1 MHRAL
6 PDDRLAAC
14 GRTGL
19 TSIDAAAR
27 LKQFGENIVI
37 ESGRHGLAVLAADTA
52 RDPMLWFLVVS
63 SLLFFFLGDHFEAV
77 ILAVAILPLLGMDT
91 FLHRRTQASSESLH
105 GHIADHCRVWRD
117 ERDQMVRTASLVPG
131 DLVLLQAGDSIPADG
146 LFASGSNIQVD
157 ESALTGEAWPVAK
170 KTLPAILALKGGHGI
185 DDAHWGKAGT
195 RLLTGEAHLLVTF
208 TGTATMYG
216 EIVRLAR
223 IGSHAHTPLQQ
234 AISKLVGVLLVAAL
248 GLCLLLAAVRWMQ
261 GFGLVDALT
270 SAMTLAIAALPE
282 EFPVV
287 FSFFLGAGIYRMA
300 RRNALV
306 RRAVVVESIG
316 RTTVICS
323 DKTGT
328 LTEGR
333 LRLTAALP
341 AQQNGVTEPRL
352 TALAAL
358 ASRSESGDPLDVA
371 ILAASATPTEIR
383 VHSIP
388 FTEDRRRE
396 TAFCRDEAGRI
407 FAVTKGAPE
416 TVIGMCHADA
426 SLDMSHW
433 LRIIAGQAALAH
445 KVIAVAVARVSEGMA
460 GDGVASSLISDANL
474 PFRFAGLLAFEDPLR
489 QGAAAAVSAARA
501 AGIRVVMVTGDHPQ
515 TALAIAERLGL
526 GKRLVAAD
534 SDPTWLTQDV
544 DIVARA
550 VPAQKLDLVRHLQQR
565 GEVVAVTGDG
575 VNDVPALQAADTGI
589 AMGQRGTQ
597 SAREIA
603 SIVLLD
609 DNFRSIVSA
618 IAEGQQL
625 FRNLRACFAW
635 LIAVHIPFVV
645 TAALIP
651 LLGYPLLY
659 LPVHI
664 VWLELIIHP
673 TAMLAF
679 QLPAPDGTDGM
690 AGLKKLGAPRREAFF
705 TPRQWLAISGGGF
718 LITALVFGAYA
729 AALAAGHDAG
739 YARSISLVLL
749 VLGSVACAAI
759 LSAFATQAMRVIA
772 VAVAISTLAIV
783 LTPAFAQSLHLAVLH
798 IDDLLLTIGAALA
811 SSLPAFLIRRTL
823 IAAN

>member
-1 MHRAL
+1 MSRIL
-6 PDDRLAAC
+6 PDDRLATAD
-14 GRTGL
+14 RQGL
-19 TSIDAAAR
+19 ASREAAAR
-27 LKQFGENIVI
+27 LSRYGANIVI
-37 ESGRHGLAVLAADTA
+37 ESGRHGLAALAADTA
-52 RDPMLWFLVVS
+52 RDPMLWFLVVTA
-63 SLLFFFLGDHFEAV
+63 LLFFFLGDHLEAV
-77 ILAVAILPLLGMDT
+77 ILAAAILPLLGLDA

-105 GHIADHCRVWRD
+105 GHIAERCRVLRD
-117 ERDQMVRTASLVPG
+117 GRELAVPTASLVPG
-131 DLVLLQAGDSIPADG
+131 DLVLLRAGDSLPADG
-146 LFASGSNIQVD
+146 LFAGGSNLQID

-170 KTLPAILALKGGHGI
+170 QPLAADLPLLGGRRI
-185 DDAHWGKAGT
+185 DDTHWGNAGT
-195 RLLTGEAHLLVTF
+195 RLLTGEARLLIAF
-208 TGTATMYG
+208 TGPATMYG

-234 AISKLVGVLLVAAL
+234 AITKLVGVLLVAAL
-248 GLCLLLAAVRWMQ
+248 ALCLLLAAVRWVQ
-261 GFGLVDALT
+261 GFGLLDALI
-270 SAMTLAIAALPE
+270 SAVTLAIAALPE

-300 RRNALV
+300 RRKALV
-306 RRAVVVESIG
+306 RRAVVVEAIG

-333 LRLTAALP
+333 LRLAAALP
-341 AQQNGVTEPRL
+341 AQQAGMTESRL

-358 ASRSESGDPLDVA
+358 ASRAESGDPLDSA
-371 ILAASATPTEIR
+371 ILAAAVLPAGTR
-383 VHSIP
+383 LHSIP

-396 TAFCRDEAGRI
+396 TAFCQDADGRT
-407 FAVTKGAPE
+407 FVVAKGAPE
-416 TVIGMCHADA
+416 TILGMCRRDA
-426 SLDMSHW
+426 GLDIGHW
-433 LRIIAGQAALAH
+433 HRIIAGQAALAH
-445 KVIAVAVARVSEGMA
+445 KVIAVAVADGIADGRRYDDASE
-460 GDGVASSLISDANL
+460 SDL

-489 QGAAAAVSAARA
+489 PGVAAAVSAARA
-501 AGIRVVMVTGDHPQ
+501 AGIRVIMVTGDHPG

-526 GKRLVAAD
+526 GTRLVAAD
-534 SDPTWLTQDV
+534 SDPDWLARDA

-550 VPAQKLDLVRHLQQR
+550 VPAQKLDLVRHLQR
-565 GEVVAVTGDG
+565 SGEIVAVTGDG

-589 AMGQRGTQ
+589 AMGARGTQ

-635 LIAVHIPFVV
+635 LIAVHIPFVL

-659 LPVHI
+659 LPIHV

-679 QLPAPDGTDGM
+679 QLPVPDGADGM
-690 AGLKKLGAPRREAFF
+690 ADLKGLGPPRRESFF
-705 TPRQWLAISGGGF
+705 TLKQWLIVAGSGT
-718 LITALVFGAYA
+718 LVTALVFVAYV
-729 AALAAGHDAG
+729 AALHTGHDAG

-749 VLGSVACAAI
+749 VLASMTSAAI
-759 LSAFATQAMRVIA
+759 LTRFATMSMRVIA
-772 VAVAISTLAIV
+772 LAVVFSTLAIV
-783 LTPAFAQSLHLAVLH
+783 LTPALAQPLHLAVLH
-798 IDDLLLTIGAALA
+798 LDDLFLAIGAALISGVPVA
-811 SSLPAFLIRRTL
+811 LLRRGQV
-823 IAAN
+823 AAKA

>member
-1 MHRAL
+1 M
-6 PDDRLAAC
+6 
-14 GRTGL
+14 
-19 TSIDAAAR
+19 
-27 LKQFGENIVI
+27 
-37 ESGRHGLAVLAADTA
+37 LAADTA
-52 RDPMLWFLVVS
+52 RDPMLWFLVVT
-63 SLLFFFLGDHFEAV
+63 SLLFFFLGDHFEAI
-77 ILAVAILPLLGMDT
+77 ILAVSILPLLGMDA

-105 GHIADHCRVWRD
+105 GHIANSCLVRRNGR
-117 ERDQMVRTASLVPG
+117 EFTVRTAFLVPG
-131 DLVLLQAGDSIPADG
+131 DLVLLKAGDSIPADG
-146 LFASGSNIQVD
+146 LFAGGNNIQVD

-170 KTLPAILALKGGHGI
+170 NPLPIDQSLGSGCSI
-185 DDAHWGKAGT
+185 DDVHWGKAGT
-195 RLLTGEAHLLVTF
+195 RLLTGEARLLVAF
-208 TGTATMYG
+208 TGPATMYG
-216 EIVRLAR
+216 EIVRLAH

-234 AISKLVGVLLVAAL
+234 TISKLVVLLLVAAL
-248 GLCLLLAAVRWMQ
+248 ALCLLLAVVRWMQ
-261 GFGLVDALT
+261 GFGLLDALV
-270 SAMTLAIAALPE
+270 SAVTLAIAALPE

-300 RRNALV
+300 KRNALV

-333 LRLTAALP
+333 LRLVAALP
-341 AQQNGVTEPRL
+341 AQQSDTTEPRL
-352 TALAAL
+352 ITLAAL

-371 ILAASATPTEIR
+371 IIAASATPAEARI
-383 VHSIP
+383 HCIP

-396 TAFCRDEAGRI
+396 TAFCRDRAGRI

-416 TVIGMCHADA
+416 TILGMCRADI
-426 SLDMSHW
+426 SLDMGHW

-445 KVIAVAVARVSEGMA
+445 KVIAVAVAKVP
-460 GDGVASSLISDANL
+460 DGVVGGGTGFSPTSDTNL

-501 AGIRVVMVTGDHPQ
+501 AGIRVIMVTGDHPQ

-526 GKRLVAAD
+526 GKRLAAAD
-534 SDPTWLTQDV
+534 SNPNWLTQDV

-550 VPAQKLDLVRHLQQR
+550 VPTQKLDLVRHLQQR
-565 GEVVAVTGDG
+565 GEIVAVTGDG

-635 LIAVHIPFVV
+635 LIAIHIPFVL
-645 TAALIP
+645 TAALVP
-651 LLGYPLLY
+651 LMGYPLLY

-673 TAMLAF
+673 TAMMAF
-679 QLPAPDGTDGM
+679 QLPAPPGTDGM
-690 AGLKKLGAPRREAFF
+690 LGLKNLGAPRRETFF
-705 TPRQWLAISGGGF
+705 TPRQWIAIGGNGF
-718 LITALVFGAYA
+718 LITVMVFGSYA

-749 VLGSVACAAI
+749 VLNSIACAAI
-759 LSAFATQAMRVIA
+759 LTRLATQAMRVIT
-772 VAVAISTLAIV
+772 VTVAISTLAIV
-783 LTPAFAQSLHLAVLH
+783 LTPVLALPLNLAVLH
-798 IDDLLLTIGAALA
+798 IDDLLLTIGVALA
-811 SSLPAFLIRRTL
+811 SSLPAILIRRTL
-823 IAAN
+823 IVAS

>member
-6 PDDRLAAC
+6 PDDRLATA

-19 TSIDAAAR
+19 SGREAASR
-27 LKQFGENIVI
+27 LRQYGENIVI

-52 RDPMLWFLVVS
+52 RDPMLWFLVVTA
-63 SLLFFFLGDHFEAV
+63 LLFFFLGDHLEAA
-77 ILAVAILPLLGMDT
+77 ILAAAILPLLGMDA

-105 GHIADHCRVWRD
+105 GYIAERSRVRRD
-117 ERDQMVRTASLVPG
+117 GRALMVSTVALVPG

-146 LFASGSNIQVD
+146 LFAAGSGLQVD

-170 KTLPAILALKGGHGI
+170 APLPEDFAPDRDRGI

-195 RLLTGEAHLLVTF
+195 RLLTGEAQLLVAF
-208 TGTATMYG
+208 TGPATLYG

-223 IGSHAHTPLQQ
+223 LGSHAHTPLQQ
-234 AISKLVGVLLVAAL
+234 AISKLVGLLLVAAL
-248 GLCLLLAAVRWMQ
+248 ALCLLLATVRWAQ
-261 GFGLVDALT
+261 GFGLLDALV
-270 SAMTLAIAALPE
+270 SAVTLAIAALPE

-300 RRNALV
+300 RRQALV

-333 LRLTAALP
+333 LRQVAALP
-341 AQQNGVTEPRL
+341 AQPAEMTEMRL
-352 TALAAL
+352 GALAAL
-358 ASRSESGDPLDVA
+358 ASRAESGDPLDIA
-371 ILAASATPTEIR
+371 ILAASTPSTATR
-383 VHSIP
+383 FHSIP

-396 TAFCRDEAGRI
+396 TAFCRDAAGRS

-416 TVIGMCHADA
+416 TIFGMCRADA
-426 SLDMSHW
+426 ALDAGHW
-433 LRIIAGQAALAH
+433 HRIVAGQAALAH
-445 KVIAVAVARVSEGMA
+445 KVIAVAVADLTEDVA
-460 GDGVASSLISDANL
+460 GQTVADADL

-489 QGAAAAVSAARA
+489 HGVTAAVSAARA
-501 AGIRVVMVTGDHPQ
+501 AGIRVIMVTGDHPR
-515 TALAIAERLGL
+515 TALAIGERLGI
-526 GKRLVAAD
+526 GTRLVVAD
-534 SDPTWLTQDV
+534 SDANWLSEDA

-550 VPAQKLDLVRHLQQR
+550 VPAQKLDLVRHLQQK
-565 GEVVAVTGDG
+565 GETVAVTGDG

-635 LIAVHIPFVV
+635 LIVVHIPFVL
-645 TAALIP
+645 TAALVP

-664 VWLELIIHP
+664 VWLELVIHP

-679 QLPAPDGTDGM
+679 QLPVQDGADGM
-690 AGLKKLGAPRREAFF
+690 ADLKGLGPPRREGFF
-705 TPRQWLAISGGGF
+705 TSGQWLAILGSGA
-718 LITALVFGAYA
+718 LLTALVFGAYV
-729 AALAAGHDAG
+729 AALATGHDAG
-739 YARSISLVLL
+739 YARSISLTLL
-749 VLGSVACAAI
+749 LTASIASAAI
-759 LSAFATQAMRVIA
+759 LTRFATLSMRMIA
-772 VAVAISTLAIV
+772 VAVTGSTLAIV
-783 LTPAFAQSLHLAVLH
+783 LMPALAQPLHLAVLH
-798 IDDLLLTIGAALA
+798 LDDLLLAVGAAVAAGIPVAMIHRSLA
-811 SSLPAFLIRRTL
+811 KF
-823 IAAN
+823 

>member
-1 MHRAL
+1 MHRAI
-6 PDDRLAAC
+6 PDDRLTAC
-14 GRTGL
+14 GRSGL
-19 TSIDAAAR
+19 SSHDAATR
-27 LKQFGENIVI
+27 LEQYGENIVI
-37 ESGRHGLAVLAADTA
+37 ESGRHGFAVLVADTA
-52 RDPMLWFLVVS
+52 RDPMLWFLVVT

-77 ILAVAILPLLGMDT
+77 ILAVAILPLLGMDA

-105 GHIADHCRVWRD
+105 GHIANSCLVRRNGHDLT
-117 ERDQMVRTASLVPG
+117 VRTASLVPG
-131 DLVLLQAGDSIPADG
+131 DLVLLKAGDSIPADG
-146 LFASGSNIQVD
+146 LFAGGNNIQVD

-170 KTLPAILALKGGHGI
+170 NPLPVDQALGSGRNI
-185 DDAHWGKAGT
+185 DDVHWGKAGT
-195 RLLTGEAHLLVTF
+195 RLLTGEAHLLVAF
-208 TGTATMYG
+208 TGSATMYG

-234 AISKLVGVLLVAAL
+234 AISKLVGALLVAAL
-248 GLCLLLAAVRWMQ
+248 ALCLLLGAVRWMQ
-261 GFGLVDALT
+261 GFGLLDALI
-270 SAMTLAIAALPE
+270 SAVTLAIAALPE

-333 LRLTAALP
+333 LRLIATLP
-341 AQQNGVTEPRL
+341 AQHAGMTEARL
-352 TALAAL
+352 GILAAL
-358 ASRSESGDPLDVA
+358 ASRSESGDPLDIA
-371 ILAASATPTEIR
+371 ILAASATPMETRI
-383 VHSIP
+383 HSTP

-396 TAFCRDEAGRI
+396 TAFCRDKAGRI

-416 TVIGMCHADA
+416 TILNMCRTDT
-426 SLDMSHW
+426 SLDMGLW

-445 KVIAVAVARVSEGMA
+445 KVIAVAVAKVPG
-460 GDGVASSLISDANL
+460 GDTGSSPISDTNL
-474 PFRFAGLLAFEDPLR
+474 SFHFAGLLAFEDPLR

-501 AGIRVVMVTGDHPQ
+501 AGIRVIMVTGDHPQ

-534 SDPTWLTQDV
+534 SNPNWLTQDV
-544 DIVARA
+544 DVVARA
-550 VPAQKLDLVRHLQQR
+550 VPVQKLDLVRHLQQR

-575 VNDVPALQAADTGI
+575 VNDVPALQAADTGV

-635 LIAVHIPFVV
+635 LIAIHIPFVL

-679 QLPAPDGTDGM
+679 QLPVPNGTDGM
-690 AGLKKLGAPRREAFF
+690 AILKKLRAPRHEAFF
-705 TPRQWLAISGGGF
+705 TSRQWIAISGSGF
-718 LITALVFGAYA
+718 LITVLVFGAYVA
-729 AALAAGHDAG
+729 SLATGHDAE
-739 YARSISLVLL
+739 YARSVSLVLL
-749 VLGSVACAAI
+749 VLNSVASATI
-759 LSAFATQAMRVIA
+759 LTSFGTLAMRVIA
-772 VAVAISTLAIV
+772 VSVAISTLAIV
-783 LTPAFAQSLHLAVLH
+783 LTPGLAQPLNLAVLH
-798 IDDLLLTIGAALA
+798 VGDLVLTIGVALA
-811 SSLPAFLIRRTL
+811 SGLPAILVRRIL
-823 IAAN
+823 IAGN